1 MKFALALFALGLAGC
16 TSMGPATVARDRF
29 DYVEAISD
37 SWKRQMMLNLVKV
50 RYADA
55 PVFLD
60 ITSVISS
67 YEFHGQAG
75 IFGQEAPEGRAG
87 DSFIGANVNGSYTD
101 RPTITYA
108 PLSSDKFAKALMAPI
123 PITGIVL
130 LLQAGYPAD
139 IVLRVCTNS
148 INGLANSYGGRGAR
162 RGDTRYQELLS
173 LLRKQQEEGLLG
185 MYSKREQDQQVV
197 RMSLRESEH
206 SASGVRLA
214 RIRELL
220 GIVDARVHEFTVVY
234 GAQPTTGGEIAFQSR
249 SMMQVLVDIGSYIEV
264 PSKDR
269 DEGRVYMPQRDE
281 EIDKL
286 FPPLLRV
293 HWSEKQPDE
302 AHVAV
307 KYRGGWFWIDD
318 RDHSSKAAFN
328 FLMLLFSLTET
339 GSTQAAPIVTV
350 PAR

>member
-1 MKFALALFALGLAGC
+1 MKLALALCALALAGC
-16 TSMGPATVARDRF
+16 ASVGPTTVARDRF

-67 YEFHGQAG
+67 YEFRGQAG

-108 PLSSDKFAKALMAPI
+108 PLSSDKFAKSLMAPI

-139 IVLRVCTNS
+139 VVLRVCTNS

-162 RGDTRYQELLS
+162 RGDSRYQELLS

-185 MYSKREQDQQVV
+185 MYSKRERDQQVV
-197 RMSLRESEH
+197 KMSLPESDRA
-206 SASGVRLA
+206 ASGVRLA

-220 GIVDARVHEFTVVY
+220 GVAAGVNEFTVIY
-234 GAQPTTGGEIAFQSR
+234 GAQPTAGDEIAFQSR

-264 PSKDR
+264 PAHDR
-269 DEGRVYMPQRDE
+269 DEGRVYMPERDE
-281 EIDKL
+281 EIEKL
-286 FPPLLRV
+286 FPALLRV
-293 HWSEKQPDE
+293 RWAEKQPDE

-318 RDHSSKAAFN
+318 RDHTSKSAFN

>member
-1 MKFALALFALGLAGC
+1 MKLVLAWSALALAGC
-16 TSMGPATVARDRF
+16 ASLGPTTVARDRF

-75 IFGQEAPEGRAG
+75 IFGQQAPEGRAG

-101 RPTITYA
+101 RPTITYS
-108 PLSSDKFAKALMAPI
+108 PLSSDKFAKSLMAPI

-162 RGDTRYQELLS
+162 RGDPRFQELLG

-185 MYSKREQDQQVV
+185 MYSKREQEQPVV
-197 RMSLRESEH
+197 KMALRESPH
-206 SASGVRLA
+206 AASGVRLG

-220 GIVDARVHEFTVVY
+220 GLDPGVQEFTVTY
-234 GAQPTTGGEIAFQSR
+234 GAQPATGDEIAFQSR

-264 PSKDR
+264 PAHDR
-269 DEGRVYMPQRDE
+269 DEGRVYMPERDD
-281 EIDKL
+281 EIAQL
-286 FPPLLRV
+286 FPAL
-293 HWSEKQPDE
+293 
-302 AHVAV
+302 
-307 KYRGGWFWIDD
+307 
-318 RDHSSKAAFN
+318 
-328 FLMLLFSLTET
+328 
-339 GSTQAAPIVTV
+339 
-350 PAR
+350 